1 MRWMWGL
8 VAVIAVVGGG
18 LLAAGD
24 ARAQLL
30 PPHRFFGKVTLNG
43 GPPPVGTRV
52 EASIAGKLCGSG
64 QTTTGGTYVVDVDN
78 ATRTPG
84 CGTRGATITFTIAGL
99 TAAQT
104 GTFRDGGFE
113 QLDLSASGVPGGFT
127 TAALNLAEERP
138 CIPEPGQA
146 RCDATRDALW
156 NGKADAWAARGVTD
170 PDARFNETVVL
181 RVRAGDPLAI
191 SYIAR
196 FLQAPYLQV
205 TRVKF
210 VGAAPGQANEYV
222 EVTNLGGGDQDMT
235 GWTLRS
241 PGRNAVFT
249 FPAGFVM
256 TAGRSCRVYTGA
268 PGENSCGLAGFAAAD
283 VWPDDAGRVVLYYD
297 ALDLPGADTR
307 YIADPNT
314 QPPPPNLQG
323 ISTTR

>member
-18 LLAAGD
+18 LLAVGD

-52 EASIAGKLCGSG
+52 EAFIAGKLCGSG

-170 PDARFNETVVL
+170 PDARFNETV
-181 RVRAGDPLAI
+181 
-191 SYIAR
+191 
-196 FLQAPYLQV
+196 
-205 TRVKF
+205 
-210 VGAAPGQANEYV
+210 
-222 EVTNLGGGDQDMT
+222 
-235 GWTLRS
+235 
-241 PGRNAVFT
+241 
-249 FPAGFVM
+249 
-256 TAGRSCRVYTGA
+256 
-268 PGENSCGLAGFAAAD
+268 
-283 VWPDDAGRVVLYYD
+283 
-297 ALDLPGADTR
+297 
-307 YIADPNT
+307 
-314 QPPPPNLQG
+314 
-323 ISTTR
+323 